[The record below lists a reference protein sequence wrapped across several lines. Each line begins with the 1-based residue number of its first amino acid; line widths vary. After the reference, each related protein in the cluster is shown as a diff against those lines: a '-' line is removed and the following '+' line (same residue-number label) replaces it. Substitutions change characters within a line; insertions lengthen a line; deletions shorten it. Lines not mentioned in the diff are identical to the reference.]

1 MAFLMWIRNGGDK
14 LKYNI
19 TQEDKDLLLQSNL
32 NYKYKLLVLNKNGSI
47 LDELDCISSVG
58 TYNIESESDIR
69 RTTSLILYLDD
80 SYQSMSVENKIYDWI
95 SLNFELQI
103 GIYSIRKDDYVW
115 YKCGNYLITDG
126 GTNYDATNNSISVSL
141 SDNYVKLNDTR
152 NGQVG
157 GAPTIEIPNV
167 DDKGNIITIKQATE
181 GILKS
186 ETDITKYIID
196 DIGQF
201 YGMPQN
207 NPDYIQYRKDNPKW
221 NQLPYDLKYEAGC
234 TVGTILS
241 EIVKLYP
248 NCQMYFDIYNNFCF
262 NLIPSCEYEPVTLDN
277 EYLQEIL
284 ISDNSESV
292 TYDIQSIKNITEV
305 FGAIYEVDR
314 TSTSCSLSTNIYT
327 ITLDKY
333 EGYSSGDIIAFTPNA
348 SNIANTKVRI
358 NSLNTLPLYYEYTT
372 DYIDKGLL
380 EKGKMYVIQIK
391 RVNGNLL
398 AYYLGQYQPHALCVL
413 TDDAN
418 DKIYTKSY
426 FAKKYN
432 CDARNITLRV
442 EKNSPFTVQRLGEVL
457 DVKTGDEFENIISDS
472 VAVENAIYYNRKSTS
487 MNDTVT
493 ITTKMI
499 PFLDVNVKVE
509 YQKQQDNE
517 VKQYIVKSVSNDTE
531 SNITH
536 IVMYK
541 FYPLYYA

>member
-1 MAFLMWIRNGGDK
+1 M
-14 LKYNI
+14 KYNI
-19 TQEDKDLLLQSNL
+19 TQEDKDLLLQGDF

-167 DDKGNIITIKQATE
+167 DDKGNIITIKQVTE

-432 CDARNITLRV
+432 CDVRNITLRV

>member
-32 NYKYKLLVLNKNGSI
+32 KYKYKLLVLNKNGSI

-432 CDARNITLRV
+432 CDVRNITLRV

-493 ITTKMI
+493 IATKMI

>member
-1 MAFLMWIRNGGDK
+1 M
-14 LKYNI
+14 KYSI
-19 TQEDKDLLLQSNL
+19 TQEDKDLLLQSDL

-47 LDELDCISSVG
+47 LDELDCVSSVG

-69 RTTSLILYLDD
+69 RTTSLILFLDD

-126 GTNYDATNNSISVSL
+126 NTNYDATNNSISLSL
-141 SDNYVKLNDTR
+141 SDNYAKLNDTR

-167 DDKGNIITIKQATE
+167 DDKGNIITIKQVTE

-207 NPDYIQYRKDNPKW
+207 NPNYIQYRKDNPKW

-241 EIVKLYP
+241 EIDELYP

-262 NLIPSCEYEPVTLDN
+262 NLIPSCEYEPITLDN

-391 RVNGNLL
+391 RVNGNLF

-413 TDDAN
+413 TDNAN
-418 DKIYTKSY
+418 DSKYTKSY

-432 CDARNITLRV
+432 CDVRNITLRV

-487 MNDTVT
+487 MNDTIT
-493 ITTKMI
+493 ISTKMI

>member
-1 MAFLMWIRNGGDK
+1 MVFLMWIRNGGDK

-19 TQEDKDLLLQSNL
+19 TQEDKDLLLQGDF

-95 SLNFELQI
+95 NLNFELQI

-241 EIVKLYP
+241 EIAKLYP

-284 ISDNSESV
+284 ISDDSESV

-432 CDARNITLRV
+432 CDVRNITLRV

>member
-32 NYKYKLLVLNKNGSI
+32 KYKYKLLVLNKNGSI

-432 CDARNITLRV
+432 CDVRNITLRV

>member
-1 MAFLMWIRNGGDK
+1 M
-14 LKYNI
+14 KYNI

-141 SDNYVKLNDTR
+141 SDNYAKLNDTR

-167 DDKGNIITIKQATE
+167 DDKGNIITIKQVTE
-181 GILKS
+181 GVLKS

-207 NPDYIQYRKDNPKW
+207 NPNYVQYRKDNPKW

-241 EIVKLYP
+241 EIAELYP

-262 NLIPSCEYEPVTLDN
+262 NLIPSCEYEPITLDN

-292 TYDIQSIKNITEV
+292 TYDIQNIKNITEV
-305 FGAIYEVDR
+305 FGATYEVDR
-314 TSTSCSLSTNIYT
+314 TSASCSLSTNIYT

-413 TDDAN
+413 TDNAN
-418 DKIYTKSY
+418 DSKYTKSY

-432 CDARNITLRV
+432 CDVRNITLRV

-472 VAVENAIYYNRKSTS
+472 VAVENAIYYNKKSTS
-487 MNDTVT
+487 MNDTIT

-536 IVMYK
+536 IIMYR

>member
-19 TQEDKDLLLQSNL
+19 TQEDKDLLLQGDF

-327 ITLDKY
+327 ITIDKY

-432 CDARNITLRV
+432 CDVRNITLRV

>member
-1 MAFLMWIRNGGDK
+1 MWIRNGGDK

-32 NYKYKLLVLNKNGSI
+32 KYKYKLLVLNKNGSI

-186 ETDITKYIID
+186 ETDITKYIIQ

-432 CDARNITLRV
+432 CDVRNITLRV

>member
-1 MAFLMWIRNGGDK
+1 MWIRNGGDK

-32 NYKYKLLVLNKNGSI
+32 NYKYKLLVLNKNGFI
-47 LDELDCISSVG
+47 LDQLDCISSVG

-141 SDNYVKLNDTR
+141 SDNYAKLNDTR
-152 NGQVG
+152 NGQIG

-167 DDKGNIITIKQATE
+167 DDKGNIITIKQVTE
-181 GILKS
+181 GVLKS

-207 NPDYIQYRKDNPKW
+207 NPNYVQYRKDNPKW

-241 EIVKLYP
+241 EIDELYP

-262 NLIPSCEYEPVTLDN
+262 NLIPSCEYEPITLDN

-284 ISDNSESV
+284 ISDNSETV

-391 RVNGNLL
+391 RVNGNLF

-413 TDDAN
+413 TDNAN
-418 DKIYTKSY
+418 DSKYTKSY

-432 CDARNITLRV
+432 CDVRNITLRV

-493 ITTKMI
+493 ISTKMI
-499 PFLDVNVKVE
+499 PFLDVNSKIE
-509 YQKQQDNE
+509 YKKQQDNE

-541 FYPLYYA
+541 FYPLYYT

>member
-1 MAFLMWIRNGGDK
+1 ML
-14 LKYNI
+14 
-19 TQEDKDLLLQSNL
+19 
-32 NYKYKLLVLNKNGSI
+32 
-47 LDELDCISSVG
+47 
-58 TYNIESESDIR
+58 
-69 RTTSLILYLDD
+69 
-80 SYQSMSVENKIYDWI
+80 
-95 SLNFELQI
+95 
-103 GIYSIRKDDYVW
+103 
-115 YKCGNYLITDG
+115 
-126 GTNYDATNNSISVSL
+126 
-141 SDNYVKLNDTR
+141 
-152 NGQVG
+152 
-157 GAPTIEIPNV
+157 P
-167 DDKGNIITIKQATE
+167 
-181 GILKS
+181 
-186 ETDITKYIID
+186 
-196 DIGQF
+196 
-201 YGMPQN
+201 
-207 NPDYIQYRKDNPKW
+207 PKW
-221 NQLPYDLKYEAGC
+221 NQLPYDLKYEVGC

-241 EIVKLYP
+241 EIAELYP

-262 NLIPSCEYEPVTLDN
+262 NLIPSCEYEPITLDN

-292 TYDIQSIKNITEV
+292 TYDIKNIKNITEV
-305 FGAIYEVDR
+305 FGSIHEVDR

-327 ITLDKY
+327 ITLDNY

-413 TDDAN
+413 TDNAN
-418 DKIYTKSY
+418 DSKYTKSY

-432 CDARNITLRV
+432 CDVRNITLRV

-536 IVMYK
+536 ITMYR